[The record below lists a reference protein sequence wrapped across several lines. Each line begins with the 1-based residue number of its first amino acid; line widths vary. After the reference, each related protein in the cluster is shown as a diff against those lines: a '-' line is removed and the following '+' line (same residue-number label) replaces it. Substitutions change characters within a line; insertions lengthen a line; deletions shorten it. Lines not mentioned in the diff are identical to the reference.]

1 MWRDPRSPVRQGERA
16 ERGLS
21 VRGER
26 ELSRCRQAELVRGKG
41 QPPPTGMSSP
51 SPSPARLHIEDGRIT
66 RVSFTVDPR
75 KLLQAGGDPRRG
87 SAHHRPTL

>member
-1 MWRDPRSPVRQGERA
+1 
-16 ERGLS
+16 
-21 VRGER
+21 
-26 ELSRCRQAELVRGKG
+26 
-41 QPPPTGMSSP
+41 MSSP